1 MSTPS
6 TSSAASRIQANL
18 QELFEANVTSGDAYI
33 KFQLTPKVVA
43 LLSMNQVHESLIV
56 EAAKITPLPSM
67 PKSTLGM
74 MNSRDRVF
82 CIFDLAQLLTLSSEL
97 ISSRQYQIIVLK
109 TMNEPSIFIGFAV
122 SQLQGIVRL
131 SAEKINST
139 ADDTPTNLVPFLSGV
154 VEQEGS
160 MLPILELNSVLNA
173 VTAVS

>member
-1 MSTPS
+1 MS

-18 QELFEANVTSGDAYI
+18 QELFEANVASGDAYI
-33 KFQLTPKVVA
+33 KFQLTTKMVA
-43 LLSMNQVHESLIV
+43 LLSMSQVQESLIV

-82 CIFDLAQLLTLSSEL
+82 CIFDLAQLLTLSAEL

-131 SAEKINST
+131 STDKIKSA
-139 ADDTPTNLVPFLSGV
+139 ADDTPTSLVPFLSGV
-154 VEQEGS
+154 AQQAES
-160 MLPILELNSVLNA
+160 MMPIIELNSVLNA
-173 VTAVS
+173 LTAVS